1 MFAAVGVHPT
11 ELENWESEE
20 PAVRLLLESAK
31 VVAIG
36 EIGLDFVRATAS
48 REQQREAFRVQLDWA
63 AERGLPVSIH
73 NRGADR
79 DVLEMVSMFAGT
91 AVLHCFSGSQEYA
104 AEALDQGC
112 FLSFAGNVTFPRAE
126 VLRAVA
132 AWVPLD
138 RVLVESDAP
147 VLAPQPWRGRRN
159 EPAYT
164 KITAETV
171 AAVRNLDLPSLT
183 SALTRNAHTVFG
195 WGVS

>member
-1 MFAAVGVHPT
+1 VSAAVGVHPT

-79 DVLEMVSMFAGT
+79 DVLEMVSIFAGT

-132 AWVPLD
+132 ASVPLD